1 MTTTECKYHLC
12 AECCVSID
20 CTFHVKIP
28 DDWKSDKVAD
38 IDSTV
43 TAPAPIIVDP
53 RAIKYTYSKPRNSL
67 SKEQKKDQNVQQTP
81 TSQRKGSIKDKES

>member
-1 MTTTECKYHLC
+1 MTTTGCKYHLC

-20 CTFHVKIP
+20 CTFHAKIP
-28 DDWKSDKVAD
+28 NDWKSDKVAD

-43 TAPAPIIVDP
+43 TAPAPIIVVP

-67 SKEQKKDQNVQQTP
+67 SKE
-81 TSQRKGSIKDKES
+81 